1 MQSYRPKAKQ
11 PGLCSMM
18 VHSDLSNG
26 IQFAV
31 SSSTAKQVPVRQ
43 GSGAAP
49 NTIHMTGGNCK
60 WTVFGAFPRE
70 MH

>member
-1 MQSYRPKAKQ
+1 
-11 PGLCSMM
+11 MM